1 MDIFWKLIG
10 GHRFAASAATPVMAR
25 EKCDVDLSFLPIKLQ
40 KTLMP
45 FQKEGIKFAIRKNGR

>member
-1 MDIFWKLIG
+1 MDIFWTLIG
-10 GHRFAASAATPVMAR
+10 GRCFAASATVMAR

-40 KTLMP
+40 QTLMP